1 MNKVELLAPSGNFE
15 CVKAAVASGANA
27 VYLGG
32 ELFSARAYA
41 NNFST
46 EELDKVCDYCH
57 GYGVK
62 VYVTVNTLYKDSE
75 FTQLISFIDDLYRI
89 GVDGL
94 IMQDLGAISL
104 VRKCYPDLP
113 VHASTQLTANSL
125 DEVKAFE
132 AMGLTTVVLSRELSL
147 EEIKYIC
154 SNTSVRIEVFI
165 HGALCVSYSGQCYI
179 SSVLGNRSG
188 NRGKCAQNCRLEYTL
203 SSEGK
208 KLAEGH
214 LLSTK
219 DICTVDHLKELLD
232 CGVASLKIEGRMKT
246 PEYVAQV
253 TSVYRHYIDEYY
265 KGNYMKISSED
276 MLALQ
281 FSFNRGG
288 FSEGYL
294 KARSGPDMM
303 CPVHPRNW
311 GVYAGKVISYDAG
324 RELVTIRFNRDMNTG
339 DGVEIWSDDEN
350 GTGFYIN
357 KAVRKNE
364 TAVFKVKG
372 RITKDQAVY
381 QTFNKALNDAIDHE
395 YKNSRRKIDVKC
407 QAEIKTDREMTMALS
422 YGNTEVMVKGIVPSA
437 SVNQPLTVES
447 VTKQLSKTGNT
458 NVDFSEIKVELD
470 EGLFVNRA
478 DLNSLRNQAVEKL
491 NEAIILNSKRKSAG
505 ALLPELSYRK
515 SDGDYKINVLVRNME
530 QLEAVV
536 NNKLV
541 ETVYLPCSMDFDYAE
556 AIELR
561 HSRGK
566 KAVIKLPRLWRQ
578 HTKDT
583 YSNVLK
589 GLAETEA
596 DGFMIHNI
604 GQYHHMKD
612 VWKPLYLDFTG
623 NVINSYSM
631 AFWNTMERVSLSVEA
646 SVEEIEKLA
655 DNTAAEVLIYGKLP
669 LMITEQCPVGNFVGN
684 KKRIFCRKK
693 NSPENYYL
701 ENRGNRF
708 LLNRDCDDCVCTVE
722 SSEPLKRFS
731 LINRISVPY
740 YRIDLSDETAAQ
752 TAELLK
758 QIKKVTD
765 SDRDFDNNIARI
777 YYRSI
782 A

>member
-1 MNKVELLAPSGNFE
+1 MSKVELLAPSGNFE

-32 ELFSARAYA
+32 QLFSARAYA

-75 FTQLISFIDDLYRI
+75 FEQLIRFIDDLYRI

-265 KGNYMKISSED
+265 KGNYMKISAED

-294 KARSGPDMM
+294 KVRSGPEMM

-311 GVYAGKVISYDAG
+311 GVYSGKVISYDAK

-350 GTGFYIN
+350 GTGFYVN

-372 RITKDQAVY
+372 RIRKDQAVY

-395 YKNSRRKIDVKC
+395 YKNSHRKIDVKC
-407 QAEIKTDREMTMALS
+407 QASVKAGREMTMTLK
-422 YGNTEVMVKGIVPSA
+422 YGDMEVSVNGIIPSV
-437 SVNQPLTVES
+437 SVNQPLTAETVL
-447 VTKQLSKTGNT
+447 KQLSKTGNT
-458 NVDFSEIKVELD
+458 NVNFSEMNLDLD
-470 EGLFVNRA
+470 EGLFVNRS
-478 DLNSLRNQAVEKL
+478 DLNSLRNQAVDKL
-491 NEAIILNSKRKSAG
+491 NEAIIVNSKRKSGG
-505 ALLPELSYRK
+505 AVLPELTSRK
-515 SDGDYKINVLVRNME
+515 AEGDYRVNVLVRNME
-530 QLEAVV
+530 QLKAVI
-536 NNKLV
+536 NDELV
-541 ETVYLPCSMDFDYAE
+541 ETVYLPCRNDFDYAE

-561 HSRGK
+561 HLKGK

-578 HTKDT
+578 HTQNT
-583 YSNVLK
+583 YGEVLK
-589 GLAETEA
+589 KAAESLA

-604 GQYHHMKD
+604 GQFQHMKAIG
-612 VWKPLYLDFTG
+612 KPLYLDFTG
-623 NVINSYSM
+623 NVINSYTR
-631 AFWNTMERVSLSVEA
+631 AFWNRMERVSLSIEA
-646 SVEEIEKLA
+646 SIEEIEKLA
-655 DNTAAEVLIYGKLP
+655 DNTKAEVLVYGSLP
-669 LMITEQCPVGNFVGN
+669 LMITEQCPVGNYAGN

-693 NSPENYYL
+693 NSPDKYYL
-701 ENRGNRF
+701 ENGGNRF
-708 LLNRDCDDCVCTVE
+708 LLNRDCEDCICTVE
-722 SSEPLKRFS
+722 SSETMKRFS
-731 LINRISVPY
+731 LIRRTSVPY

-752 TAELLK
+752 TAALLK
-758 QIKKVTD
+758 EIKKATD
-765 SDRDFDNNIARI
+765 SDRDADNRLAQI

>member
-1 MNKVELLAPSGNFE
+1 MSKVELLAPSGNFE

-32 ELFSARAYA
+32 QLFSARAYA

-75 FTQLISFIDDLYRI
+75 FEQLISFIDDLYRI

-125 DEVKAFE
+125 DEVRAFE

-265 KGNYMKISSED
+265 KGNYMKISNED

-311 GVYAGKVISYDAG
+311 GVYAGKVISYDA
-324 RELVTIRFNRDMNTG
+324 RKELVTIRFNRDMNTG

-350 GTGFYIN
+350 GTGFYVN
-357 KAVRKNE
+357 KTVRKNE

-372 RITKDQAVY
+372 RIRKDQAVY
-381 QTFNKALNDAIDHE
+381 QTFNKALNDAVDHE

-407 QAEIKTDREMTMALS
+407 LASIRSDREMRMTLK
-422 YGNTEVMVKGIVPSA
+422 YGELTVSVNGSVPSA
-437 SVNQPLTVES
+437 SINQPLTAETVL
-447 VTKQLSKTGNT
+447 KQLSKTGNT
-458 NVDFSEIKVELD
+458 NVNFSEIDIELD

-478 DLNSLRNQAVEKL
+478 DLNSLRNQAVDRL
-491 NEAIILNSKRKSAG
+491 NEAIILNSKRKSVG
-505 ALLPELSYRK
+505 AVLPELTYRK
-515 SDGDYKINVLVRNME
+515 AEGDYRVNVLVRNME
-530 QLEAVV
+530 QLKAVIDDE
-536 NNKLV
+536 LV
-541 ETVYLPCSMDFDYAE
+541 ETVYLPCRSDFDYAE
-556 AIELR
+556 AIDLR
-561 HSRGK
+561 HLKGK

-578 HTKDT
+578 HTQNT
-583 YSNVLK
+583 YSEAIGMAV
-589 GLAETEA
+589 ESEA

-604 GQYHHMKD
+604 GQFQHMKD
-612 VWKPLYLDFTG
+612 SGKPLYLDFTG
-623 NVINSYSM
+623 NVINSYTR
-631 AFWNTMERVSLSVEA
+631 AFWNRIERVSLSVEA

-655 DNTAAEVLIYGKLP
+655 DNTKAEVLVYGRLP
-669 LMITEQCPVGNFVGN
+669 LMITEQCPVGNCVGN
-684 KKRIFCRKK
+684 KKKIFCRKK
-693 NSPENYYL
+693 NSAEKYYL
-701 ENRGNRF
+701 ENRGSRF
-708 LLNRDCDDCVCTVE
+708 LLNRDCEDCICTVE

-740 YRIDLSDETAAQ
+740 YRIDLSDESADQ
-752 TAELLK
+752 TVALLK
-758 QIKKVTD
+758 EIKKVTD
-765 SDRDFDNNIARI
+765 SDRDFDNNLARI

>member
-1 MNKVELLAPSGNFE
+1 MSKVELLAPSGNFE

-32 ELFSARAYA
+32 QLFSARAYA

-75 FTQLISFIDDLYRI
+75 FEQLIRFIDDLYRI

-265 KGNYMKISSED
+265 KGNYMKISAED

-294 KARSGPDMM
+294 KVRSGPEMM

-311 GVYAGKVISYDAG
+311 GVYSGKVISYDAK
-324 RELVTIRFNRDMNTG
+324 RELVTIRFNCDMNTG

-350 GTGFYIN
+350 GTGFYVN

-372 RITKDQAVY
+372 RIRKDQAVY

-395 YKNSRRKIDVKC
+395 YKNSHRKIDVKC
-407 QAEIKTDREMTMALS
+407 QASVKAGREMTMTLK
-422 YGNTEVMVKGIVPSA
+422 YGDMEVSVNGIIPSV
-437 SVNQPLTVES
+437 SVNQPLTAETVL
-447 VTKQLSKTGNT
+447 KQLSKTGNT
-458 NVDFSEIKVELD
+458 NVNISEMDLDLD

-478 DLNSLRNQAVEKL
+478 DLNSLRNQAVDKL
-491 NEAIILNSKRKSAG
+491 NEAIIVNSKRKSAG
-505 ALLPELSYRK
+505 AVLPELTSRK
-515 SDGDYKINVLVRNME
+515 AEGDYRVNVLVRNME
-530 QLEAVV
+530 QFKAVI
-536 NNKLV
+536 NDELV
-541 ETVYLPCSMDFDYAE
+541 ETVYLPCRSDFDYAE

-561 HSRGK
+561 HLKGK

-578 HTKDT
+578 HTQNT
-583 YSNVLK
+583 YGEVLK
-589 GLAETEA
+589 KAAESLA

-604 GQYHHMKD
+604 GQFQHMKAIG
-612 VWKPLYLDFTG
+612 KPLYLDFTG
-623 NVINSYSM
+623 NVINSYTR
-631 AFWNTMERVSLSVEA
+631 AFWNRMERVSLSIEA
-646 SVEEIEKLA
+646 SIEEIEKLA
-655 DNTAAEVLIYGKLP
+655 DNTKAEVLVYGRLP
-669 LMITEQCPVGNFVGN
+669 LMITEQCPVGNYVGN

-693 NSPENYYL
+693 NSPEKYYL
-701 ENRGNRF
+701 ENRDNRF
-708 LLNRDCDDCVCTVE
+708 LLNRDCEDCICTVE
-722 SSEPLKRFS
+722 SSETMKRFS
-731 LINRISVPY
+731 LIRRTSVPY

-752 TAELLK
+752 TAALLK
-758 QIKKVTD
+758 EIKKATD
-765 SDRDFDNNIARI
+765 SDRDADNRLAQI

>member
-1 MNKVELLAPSGNFE
+1 MSKVELLAPSGNLE

-32 ELFSARAYA
+32 QLFSARAYA

-75 FTQLISFIDDLYRI
+75 FEQLIRFIDDLYRI

-265 KGNYMKISSED
+265 KGNYMKISAED

-294 KARSGPDMM
+294 KVRSGPEMM

-311 GVYAGKVISYDAG
+311 GVYAGKVISYDAK
-324 RELVTIRFNRDMNTG
+324 RERVTIRFNRDMNTG

-350 GTGFYIN
+350 GTGFYVN

-372 RITKDQAVY
+372 RIRKDQAVY

-395 YKNSRRKIDVKC
+395 YKNSHRKIDVKC
-407 QAEIKTDREMTMALS
+407 QTSVKAGREMTMTLK
-422 YGNTEVMVKGIVPSA
+422 YGDMEVSVNGIIPSV
-437 SVNQPLTVES
+437 SVNQPLTAETVL
-447 VTKQLSKTGNT
+447 KQLSKTGNT
-458 NVDFSEIKVELD
+458 NINFSEMNLDLD

-478 DLNSLRNQAVEKL
+478 DLNSLRNQAVDKL
-491 NEAIILNSKRKSAG
+491 NEAIIVNSKRKSAG
-505 ALLPELSYRK
+505 AVLPELTSRK
-515 SDGDYKINVLVRNME
+515 ADGDYRVNVLVRNME
-530 QLEAVV
+530 QLKAVI
-536 NNKLV
+536 NDELV
-541 ETVYLPCSMDFDYAE
+541 ETVYLPCRSDFDHAE

-561 HSRGK
+561 HLKGK

-578 HTKDT
+578 HTQNT
-583 YSNVLK
+583 YGEVLK
-589 GLAETEA
+589 KAAESLA

-604 GQYHHMKD
+604 GQFQHMKAIG
-612 VWKPLYLDFTG
+612 KPLYLDFTG
-623 NVINSYSM
+623 NVINSYTR
-631 AFWNTMERVSLSVEA
+631 AFWNRMERVSLSIEA
-646 SVEEIEKLA
+646 SIEEIEKLA
-655 DNTAAEVLIYGKLP
+655 DNTKAEVLVYGRLP
-669 LMITEQCPVGNFVGN
+669 LMITEQCPVGNYAGN

-693 NSPENYYL
+693 NSPDKYYL
-701 ENRGNRF
+701 ENGGNRF
-708 LLNRDCDDCVCTVE
+708 LLNRDCEDCICTVE
-722 SSEPLKRFS
+722 SSETMKRFS
-731 LINRISVPY
+731 LIRRTSVPY

-752 TAELLK
+752 TAALLK
-758 QIKKVTD
+758 EIKKATD
-765 SDRDFDNNIARI
+765 SDRDADNRLAQI

>member
-1 MNKVELLAPSGNFE
+1 MSKVELLAPSGNFE

-32 ELFSARAYA
+32 QLFSARAYA

-75 FTQLISFIDDLYRI
+75 FEQLIRFIDDLYRI

-265 KGNYMKISSED
+265 KGNYMKISAED

-294 KARSGPDMM
+294 KVRSGPEMM

-311 GVYAGKVISYDAG
+311 GVYSGKVISYDAK
-324 RELVTIRFNRDMNTG
+324 RELVTIRFNCDMNTG

-350 GTGFYIN
+350 GTGFYVN

-372 RITKDQAVY
+372 RIRKDQAVY

-395 YKNSRRKIDVKC
+395 YKNSHRKIDVKC
-407 QAEIKTDREMTMALS
+407 QASVKAGREMTMTLK
-422 YGNTEVMVKGIVPSA
+422 YGDMEVSVNGIIPSV
-437 SVNQPLTVES
+437 SVNQPLTTETVL
-447 VTKQLSKTGNT
+447 KQLSKTGNT
-458 NVDFSEIKVELD
+458 NVNISEMDLDLD

-478 DLNSLRNQAVEKL
+478 DLNSLRNQAVDKL
-491 NEAIILNSKRKSAG
+491 NEAIIVNSKRKSAG
-505 ALLPELSYRK
+505 AVLPELTSRK
-515 SDGDYKINVLVRNME
+515 AEGDYRVNVLVRNME
-530 QLEAVV
+530 QFKAVI
-536 NNKLV
+536 NDELV
-541 ETVYLPCSMDFDYAE
+541 ETVYLPCRSDFDYAE

-561 HSRGK
+561 HLKGK

-578 HTKDT
+578 HTQNT
-583 YSNVLK
+583 YGEVLK
-589 GLAETEA
+589 KAAESLA

-604 GQYHHMKD
+604 GQFQHMKAIG
-612 VWKPLYLDFTG
+612 KPLYLDFTG
-623 NVINSYSM
+623 NVINSYTR
-631 AFWNTMERVSLSVEA
+631 AFWNRMERVSLSIEA
-646 SVEEIEKLA
+646 SIEEIEKLA
-655 DNTAAEVLIYGKLP
+655 DNTKAEVLVYGRLP
-669 LMITEQCPVGNFVGN
+669 LMITEQCPVGNYVGN

-693 NSPENYYL
+693 NSPEKYYL
-701 ENRGNRF
+701 ENRDNRF
-708 LLNRDCDDCVCTVE
+708 LLNRDCEDCICTVE
-722 SSEPLKRFS
+722 SSETMKRFS
-731 LINRISVPY
+731 LIRRTSVPY

-752 TAELLK
+752 TAALLK
-758 QIKKVTD
+758 EIKKATD
-765 SDRDFDNNIARI
+765 SDRDADNRLAQI